1 MIADSVFLSQ
11 TCIQTLI
18 SETLR
23 GLPAGPH
30 PLTGDSSMTSH
41 LRAAEV
47 FPSSQFSVSIIVT
60 FFLTLSQP
68 YFPPFLTLSLLLSF
82 LLVIIPSL
90 LSTLRQ
96 EVTSGFSGSC
106 REIKGLVG
114 HFPKHKLQQVYWKYP
129 VRAFVQQRSPLIFE
143 THRLRACECK

>member
-23 GLPAGPH
+23 GLPAGLH

-41 LRAAEV
+41 LQATEV
-47 FPSSQFSVSIIVT
+47 FPSSPFSVSIIVT
-60 FFLTLSQP
+60 
-68 YFPPFLTLSLLLSF
+68 FPPFLTLSLLLSF
-82 LLVIIPSL
+82 LLVIFPSL

-96 EVTSGFSGSC
+96 EVTSGFRCSC